1 MEIAKHNVFAQ
12 QTVGGKTLE
21 QMTMHNERA
30 SDNRMSQS
38 ARKDTIFMSYVW
50 MTCQQVSQ
58 VILSHNPLVQ
68 VSVRVCPRAYT
79 HLLKVL
85 DTTQPVRAGQEPLG
99 AFGTRGQLGRQH
111 EDQHIVPKFN
121 RRAIAR

>member
-1 MEIAKHNVFAQ
+1 
-12 QTVGGKTLE
+12 
-21 QMTMHNERA
+21 
-30 SDNRMSQS
+30 
-38 ARKDTIFMSYVW
+38 MSYVW

-58 VILSHNPLVQ
+58 VILSHNSLVQ

-99 AFGTRGQLGRQH
+99 AFGTRGRLGRQH